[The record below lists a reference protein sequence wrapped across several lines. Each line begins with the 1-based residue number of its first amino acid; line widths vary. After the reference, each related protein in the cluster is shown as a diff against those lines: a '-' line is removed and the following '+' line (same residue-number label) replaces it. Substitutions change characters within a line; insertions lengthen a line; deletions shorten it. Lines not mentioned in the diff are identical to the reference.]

1 MADQPKWR
9 QLFDLGGQLLAQPTI
24 LGQRELIVQTAERLL
39 GGQAELWLAPWNR
52 SNDTAASIKTLY
64 STGLAEPP
72 RGMHDLAEST
82 AVPAELP
89 SEAMRRA
96 LETRQAVRAGQA
108 GSSPASALAVP
119 LVVQDTVLGVL
130 QVERPDGPPFSDAE
144 AQFLDGLAAQS
155 ATVLHAARLLTIE
168 RRQCEQLLLVREVSA
183 QVASLL
189 DLDRLLNEVVDLL
202 HHRLGYP
209 RVHLFTVDPVCQ
221 RILYR
226 AGSGAGSQASQEQGL
241 SYRLDDPRGV
251 IPWVARR
258 GEAVLANDVSSE
270 PRYRPS
276 PLPPDDTQAE
286 LAVPLVFGT
295 EVLGVLDVQSDR
307 QDAFGDHDR
316 FLLEALADNVAI
328 AIRNANL
335 YRSERWRRQVAD
347 SLREVAGLLA
357 AGVDLDQMLDAIL
370 TELERNLPS
379 DAVAIW
385 LVRDGDLCLAAAHG
399 FPEEVCIADFSSET
413 PAWFSQALQ
422 ADQPTVRTPGSP
434 YEPLGAALEFP
445 PDYSAIAAPLRTGDR
460 QLGLLTM
467 AHRTPGRYGPESR
480 AMTDAFASH
489 AAVAIE
495 NTRLYQA
502 AQEQAYVSTVLLQVA
517 EATQSQTTLDE
528 VLETVVRLVPMVT
541 VVERCALLL
550 WKEHE
555 RNEKGTRKERKNEAV
570 KTFVLA
576 AAYGLSQVQQAAFD
590 SWDIGLRCAPA
601 FDLLDVARDP
611 IFLPD
616 AAADLGLAKD
626 IASVCGFESPWLA
639 PLVAHGEVLGA
650 MLLDYRGGEPEPGMG
665 ELNDMSLAII
675 RGIAY
680 QAAAAV
686 SNTRLLQE
694 RQEEA
699 YVSVALLQV
708 AQAVVSLD
716 TLGDILEAIVRI
728 TSMLVG
734 VQRCVIFLWNGE
746 QSVFQLAQAYGFPR
760 GGDVGASDDSLQLT
774 RRYASGDFPLLDI
787 VRDRASLV
795 TYPSDVSLDTAKDI
809 AKESGDLIPADFA
822 AEFARQEQGEF
833 PPLVAVPMLVMGDV
847 LGVMLVEEVDKSHHL
862 RDRRLELITG
872 IAQQAALAVQNDR
885 LLQERAQRERLE
897 RELQFAHELQE
908 AFMPSGLPHLP
919 GWELAAT
926 WQAAREVGGDFYDF
940 FELPDG
946 KLGLVIADVADK
958 GMPAALF
965 MSLTRTLVRAA
976 ALEAASPAGVLARVN
991 DLLVPDA
998 QDGMFVTAFYAV
1010 LSLQTGQ
1017 LAYASAGHS
1026 PPLLLRP
1033 RTGEE
1038 EWLRTEGMVLGVL
1051 EGIHFGERIVALEP
1065 GDVLVFYTDG
1075 VTEAFSP
1082 GGDIYGEGRLQVAIE
1097 SAADTPAQAL
1107 LEAICASVS
1116 DFAGDNPP
1124 SDDLT
1129 LMVLRRLA

>member
-9 QLFDLGGQLLAQPTI
+9 QLLDLSGQLMAQPTI

-39 GGQAELWLAPWNR
+39 GGQAELWLAE
-52 SNDTAASIKTLY
+52 L
-64 STGLAEPP
+64 P
-72 RGMHDLAEST
+72 RGLHDSAEST

-96 LETRQAVRAGQA
+96 LETRQTVRTGEV
-108 GSSPASALAVP
+108 GSSLVSALAVA
-119 LVVQDTVLGVL
+119 LVAQDTVLGVL

-144 AQFLDGLAAQS
+144 AQFLDGLATQS
-155 ATVLHAARLLTIE
+155 AAALHAARLLAIE

-209 RVHLFTVDPVCQ
+209 FVHLFTVDPVCQ
-221 RILYR
+221 RILHR
-226 AGSGAGSQASQEQGL
+226 AGSGARGQASQEQGL
-241 SYRLDDPRGV
+241 SYRLDDPGGV
-251 IPWVARR
+251 IPWVARH
-258 GEAVLANDVSSE
+258 GETLLANDVSSE

-276 PLPPDDTQAE
+276 PLPPDDTRAE

-385 LVRDGDLCLAAAHG
+385 LLRDGDLCLAAAHG

-413 PAWFSQALQ
+413 PAWFSQALE
-422 ADQPTVRTPGSP
+422 ADQPTVRTPESS

-550 WKEHE
+550 W
-555 RNEKGTRKERKNEAV
+555 NEAV
-570 KTFVLA
+570 KTFVPA
-576 AAYGLSQVQQAAFD
+576 AAYGLSQAQQAAFD
-590 SWDIGLRCAPA
+590 SWDIGLRYAPA

-616 AAADLGLAKD
+616 FLPDAAADLGLAKD
-626 IASVCGFESPWLA
+626 IASACGFESPWLV

-650 MLLDYRGGEPEPGMG
+650 MLLDYRGDEPELGMG

-686 SNTRLLQE
+686 SNTLLLQE

-716 TLGDILEAIVRI
+716 TLDDILEAIVRI

-746 QSVFQLAQAYGFPR
+746 QSVFRLAQAYGFPR
-760 GGDVGASDDSLQLT
+760 GGDVGAGGGSLPLA
-774 RRYASGDFPLLDI
+774 RRYAPGDFPLLDI

-795 TYPSDVSLDTAKDI
+795 TYPSDVSLDIAKDI
-809 AKESGDLIPADFA
+809 AKGSGDLIPADFA
-822 AEFARQEQGEF
+822 AEFARQEHGD
-833 PPLVAVPMLVMGDV
+833 PLALVAVPMLVMGDV
-847 LGVMLVEEVDKSHHL
+847 LGVMLVEEADKSHHL

-897 RELQFAHELQE
+897 RELQFAHLTC
-908 AFMPSGLPHLP
+908 
-919 GWELAAT
+919 LAGS
-926 WQAAREVGGDFYDF
+926 W
-940 FELPDG
+940 
-946 KLGLVIADVADK
+946 
-958 GMPAALF
+958 
-965 MSLTRTLVRAA
+965 
-976 ALEAASPAGVLARVN
+976 
-991 DLLVPDA
+991 
-998 QDGMFVTAFYAV
+998 
-1010 LSLQTGQ
+1010 
-1017 LAYASAGHS
+1017 
-1026 PPLLLRP
+1026 RP
-1033 RTGEE
+1033 
-1038 EWLRTEGMVLGVL
+1038 
-1051 EGIHFGERIVALEP
+1051 
-1065 GDVLVFYTDG
+1065 
-1075 VTEAFSP
+1075 P
-1082 GGDIYGEGRLQVAIE
+1082 GG
-1097 SAADTPAQAL
+1097 
-1107 LEAICASVS
+1107 
-1116 DFAGDNPP
+1116 
-1124 SDDLT
+1124 
-1129 LMVLRRLA
+1129 RRAR

>member
-9 QLFDLGGQLLAQPTI
+9 QLLDLGGQLMAQPTI

-39 GGQAELWLAPWNR
+39 GGQAELWLA
-52 SNDTAASIKTLY
+52 
-64 STGLAEPP
+64 EPP
-72 RGMHDLAEST
+72 RGLHDLAEST

-96 LETRQAVRAGQA
+96 LETCQTVRTGEV
-108 GSSPASALAVP
+108 GSSLASALAIP
-119 LVVQDTVLGVL
+119 LVAQDTVLGVL
-130 QVERPDGPPFSDAE
+130 QVERPDGPPFSEAE

-155 ATVLHAARLLTIE
+155 AAALHAARLLAIE

-202 HHRLGYP
+202 HHRLGY
-209 RVHLFTVDPVCQ
+209 RFVHLFTVDPVCQ

-226 AGSGAGSQASQEQGL
+226 AGSGARSQASQEQGL
-241 SYRLDDPRGV
+241 SYRLDDPGGV
-251 IPWVARR
+251 IPWVARH
-258 GEAVLANDVSSE
+258 GETLLANDVSSE

-276 PLPPDDTQAE
+276 PLSPDDTRAE

-385 LVRDGDLCLAAAHG
+385 LLRDGDLCLAAAHG

-413 PAWFSQALQ
+413 PAWFSQALE

-467 AHRTPGRYGPESR
+467 AHRMPGRYGPESR

-550 WKEHE
+550 W
-555 RNEKGTRKERKNEAV
+555 NEAV
-570 KTFVLA
+570 KTFVPA
-576 AAYGLSQVQQAAFD
+576 AAYGLSQAQQLAFD
-590 SWDIGLRCAPA
+590 SWDIGLSCAPA

-626 IASVCGFESPWLA
+626 IASACGFESPWLV

-650 MLLDYRGGEPEPGMG
+650 MLLDYRGGEPELGMG
-665 ELNDMSLAII
+665 ELNDMSWGII

-686 SNTRLLQE
+686 SNTLLLQE

-716 TLGDILEAIVRI
+716 TLDDILEAIVRI

-760 GGDVGASDDSLQLT
+760 GGDVGASDGSLPLT
-774 RRYASGDFPLLDI
+774 RRYAPGDFPLLDI
-787 VRDRASLV
+787 VRDRNSLV
-795 TYPSDVSLDTAKDI
+795 TYPSDVSLGI
-809 AKESGDLIPADFA
+809 AKESGDISKEWGDLIPADFA
-822 AEFARQEQGEF
+822 AEFARQEQGEP

-847 LGVMLVEEVDKSHHL
+847 LGVMLVEEAGKSHHL

-885 LLQERAQRERLE
+885 LLEERAQRERLE

-908 AFMPSGLPHLP
+908 AFMPSGLPDLP

-1017 LAYASAGHS
+1017 LAYASAGHN

-1038 EWLRTEGMVLGVL
+1038 EWLRSEGMVLGVL
-1051 EGIHFGERIVALEP
+1051 EGIHLGERIVALEP

-1082 GGDIYGEGRLQVAIE
+1082 GGDIYGEGRLQAAIE
-1097 SAADTPAQAL
+1097 AAADTPAQAM

-1116 DFAGDNPP
+1116 DFVGDNPP

>member
-9 QLFDLGGQLLAQPTI
+9 QLLDLGGQLMAQPTI

-39 GGQAELWLAPWNR
+39 GGQAELWLAE
-52 SNDTAASIKTLY
+52 L
-64 STGLAEPP
+64 P
-72 RGMHDLAEST
+72 RGLHDSAESAT
-82 AVPAELP
+82 VPAELL

-96 LETRQAVRAGQA
+96 LETRQTVRTGEV
-108 GSSPASALAVP
+108 GSSRVSALAVP
-119 LVVQDTVLGVL
+119 LVAQDTVLGVL
-130 QVERPDGPPFSDAE
+130 QVERPDGPPFSEAE

-155 ATVLHAARLLTIE
+155 AAALHAVRLLAIE

-209 RVHLFTVDPVCQ
+209 FVHLFTVDPVCQ

-226 AGSGAGSQASQEQGL
+226 AGSGARSQALQEQGL
-241 SYRLDDPRGV
+241 SYRLDDPGGV
-251 IPWVARR
+251 IPWVARH
-258 GEAVLANDVSSE
+258 GETVLANDVSSE
-270 PRYRPS
+270 PRYRLS
-276 PLPPDDTQAE
+276 PLPPDDTGAE

-335 YRSERWRRQVAD
+335 YRSERWRRQVAE

-357 AGVDLDQMLDAIL
+357 AGVGLDQMLDAIL

-385 LVRDGDLCLAAAHG
+385 LLRDGDLCLAAAHG

-413 PAWFSQALQ
+413 PAWFSQALE
-422 ADQPTVRTPGSP
+422 ADQPTVRTPESP

-445 PDYSAIAAPLRTGDR
+445 PDYSAIAAPLRSGDR

-517 EATQSQTTLDE
+517 EATQAQTTLDE

-550 WKEHE
+550 W
-555 RNEKGTRKERKNEAV
+555 NEAV
-570 KTFVLA
+570 KTFVPA
-576 AAYGLSQVQQAAFD
+576 AAYGLSQAQQAAFD
-590 SWDIGLRCAPA
+590 SWDIGLRYAPA
-601 FDLLDVARDP
+601 FDLLDIARDP

-626 IASVCGFESPWLA
+626 IASACGFESPWLV

-650 MLLDYRGGEPEPGMG
+650 MLLDYQGGEPELGMG
-665 ELNDMSLAII
+665 ELNDMSWGIV

-716 TLGDILEAIVRI
+716 TLDDILEAIVRI

-760 GGDVGASDDSLQLT
+760 GENVGAGGVSLPLT
-774 RRYASGDFPLLDI
+774 RRYAPGDFPLLDI
-787 VRDRASLV
+787 VRDRNSLV
-795 TYPSDVSLDTAKDI
+795 TYPSDVSLDT

-822 AEFARQEQGEF
+822 AEFARQEQGEP

-847 LGVMLVEEVDKSHHL
+847 LGVMLVEEADKSHHL

-958 GMPAALF
+958 GIPAALF

-976 ALEAASPAGVLARVN
+976 ALDAASPAGALARVN

-998 QDGMFVTAFYAV
+998 QDGMFVSAFYAV

-1017 LAYASAGHS
+1017 LAYASAGHN

-1082 GGDIYGEGRLQVAIE
+1082 GGDIYGEGRLQAAIE
-1097 SAADTPAQAL
+1097 AAADTPAQAM

-1116 DFAGDNPP
+1116 DFVGDNPP

>member
-9 QLFDLGGQLLAQPTI
+9 QLLDLGGQLMAQPTI

-39 GGQAELWLAPWNR
+39 GGQADLW
-52 SNDTAASIKTLY
+52 
-64 STGLAEPP
+64 LAEPP
-72 RGMHDLAEST
+72 HRLYDLAGSA

-96 LETRQAVRAGQA
+96 LETRQTVRTGEV
-108 GSSPASALAVP
+108 GSSLASALAVA
-119 LVVQDTVLGVL
+119 LVAQDTVLGVL
-130 QVERPDGPPFSDAE
+130 QVERPDGPPFSEAE
-144 AQFLDGLAAQS
+144 AQFLDGLATQS
-155 ATVLHAARLLTIE
+155 AAALHAARLLAIE

-209 RVHLFTVDPVCQ
+209 FVHLFTVDSVCQ
-221 RILYR
+221 RILCR
-226 AGSGAGSQASQEQGL
+226 AGSGARSQASQEQGL
-241 SYRLDDPRGV
+241 SYRLDDPEGI
-251 IPWVARR
+251 IPWVARH
-258 GEAVLANDVSSE
+258 GETVLANDVSSE

-276 PLPPDDTQAE
+276 PLPPDDTRAE

-335 YRSERWRRQVAD
+335 YRSERWRRQVAE

-385 LVRDGDLCLAAAHG
+385 LLRDGDLCLAAAHG

-413 PAWFSQALQ
+413 PAWFSQALE
-422 ADQPTVRTPGSP
+422 ADQPTVRTPESP

-467 AHRTPGRYGPESR
+467 AHRTSGRYGPESR

-502 AQEQAYVSTVLLQVA
+502 AQEQAYISTVLLQVA

-555 RNEKGTRKERKNEAV
+555 RNEKNEAV
-570 KTFVLA
+570 KTFVPA
-576 AAYGLSQVQQAAFD
+576 AAYGLSQAQQAAFD
-590 SWDIGLRCAPA
+590 SWDTGLRYAPA
-601 FDLLDVARDP
+601 FDLLDVAMDP

-626 IASVCGFESPWLA
+626 IASACGFESPWLV

-650 MLLDYRGGEPEPGMG
+650 MLVDYRGDEPELGMG
-665 ELNDMSLAII
+665 ELNDMSWGIV

-716 TLGDILEAIVRI
+716 TLDDILEAIVRI

-746 QSVFQLAQAYGFPR
+746 QSVFQLARAYGFPR
-760 GGDVGASDDSLQLT
+760 GGDVGASSGSLPLT
-774 RRYASGDFPLLDI
+774 RRYAPGDFPLLDI

-795 TYPSDVSLDTAKDI
+795 TYPSDVSFDT

-822 AEFARQEQGEF
+822 AEFARQEQGEP

-847 LGVMLVEEVDKSHHL
+847 LGVMLVEEADKSHHL

-998 QDGMFVTAFYAV
+998 QEGMFVTAFYAV

-1017 LAYASAGHS
+1017 LAYASAGHN

-1033 RTGEE
+1033 RTGEG

-1051 EGIHFGERIVALEP
+1051 EGIHLGERIVALEP

-1082 GGDIYGEGRLQVAIE
+1082 GGDIYGEGRLQAAIE
-1097 SAADTPAQAL
+1097 AAADTPAQAM
-1107 LEAICASVS
+1107 LEAICASVR
-1116 DFAGDNPP
+1116 DFVGDNPP

>member
-9 QLFDLGGQLLAQPTI
+9 QLLDLGGQLMAQPTI

-39 GGQAELWLAPWNR
+39 GGRADLW
-52 SNDTAASIKTLY
+52 
-64 STGLAEPP
+64 LAEPP
-72 RGMHDLAEST
+72 RGLRDLAEST

-96 LETRQAVRAGQA
+96 LETCQAVRTGEV
-108 GSSPASALAVP
+108 GSSLASALAVP
-119 LVVQDTVLGVL
+119 LVAQDTVLGVL
-130 QVERPDGPPFSDAE
+130 QVERPDGPPFSEAE

-155 ATVLHAARLLTIE
+155 AAALHAVRLLAIE
-168 RRQCEQLLLVREVSA
+168 RQQCEQLLLVREVSA

-209 RVHLFTVDPVCQ
+209 FVHLFTVDPVCQ

-226 AGSGAGSQASQEQGL
+226 AGSGARSQASQEQGL
-241 SYRLDDPRGV
+241 SYRLDDPGGV
-251 IPWVARR
+251 IPWVARH
-258 GEAVLANDVSSE
+258 GETLLANDVSSE

-276 PLPPDDTQAE
+276 PLPPDDTGAE

-385 LVRDGDLCLAAAHG
+385 LLRDGDLCLAAAHG

-413 PAWFSQALQ
+413 PAWFSQALE
-422 ADQPTVRTPGSP
+422 ADQPTVRTPESP

-550 WKEHE
+550 W
-555 RNEKGTRKERKNEAV
+555 NEAV
-570 KTFVLA
+570 KTFVPA
-576 AAYGLSQVQQAAFD
+576 AAYGLSLEQQAAFD
-590 SWDIGLRCAPA
+590 SWDIGLRYAPA

-616 AAADLGLAKD
+616 AAADLGLEKD
-626 IASVCGFESPWLA
+626 IASACGFESPWLV

-650 MLLDYRGGEPEPGMG
+650 MLLDYRGDEPELGMG
-665 ELNDMSLAII
+665 ELNGMSWGIV

-716 TLGDILEAIVRI
+716 TLDDILEAIVRI

-746 QSVFQLAQAYGFPR
+746 PSVFQLAQAYGFPR
-760 GGDVGASDDSLQLT
+760 GENVGASDDSLLLT
-774 RRYASGDFPLLDI
+774 RRYAPGDFPLLDI

-795 TYPSDVSLDTAKDI
+795 TYPLDVSLDI

-822 AEFARQEQGEF
+822 AEFARQEQGD
-833 PPLVAVPMLVMGDV
+833 PPALVAVPMLVMGDV
-847 LGVMLVEEVDKSHHL
+847 LGVMLVEEADKSHHL

-976 ALEAASPAGVLARVN
+976 ALEAASPAGALARVN

-998 QDGMFVTAFYAV
+998 QEGMFVTAFYAV

-1017 LAYASAGHS
+1017 LAYASAGHN

-1082 GGDIYGEGRLQVAIE
+1082 GGDIYGEGRLRAAIE
-1097 SAADTPAQAL
+1097 AAADTPAQAM

-1116 DFAGDNPP
+1116 DFVGDNPP

>member
-1 MADQPKWR
+1 M
-9 QLFDLGGQLLAQPTI
+9 AQPTI
-24 LGQRELIVQTAERLL
+24 LGQRELIAQTAERLL
-39 GGQAELWLAPWNR
+39 GGQAELWLALWNR

-72 RGMHDLAEST
+72 RGLHDLAEST

-96 LETRQAVRAGQA
+96 LETCQAVRTGEA
-108 GSSPASALAVP
+108 GSSPALALAVP
-119 LVVQDTVLGVL
+119 LVAQDTVLGVL

-155 ATVLHAARLLTIE
+155 ATALHAARLLAIE

-183 QVASLL
+183 QVVSLL

-209 RVHLFTVDPVCQ
+209 FVHLFTVDPVCQ

-226 AGSGAGSQASQEQGL
+226 AGSGARSQASQVQGL
-241 SYRLDDPRGV
+241 SYRLDDPEGV
-251 IPWVARR
+251 ISWVARH
-258 GEAVLANDVSSE
+258 GETLLANDVSSE

-276 PLPPDDTQAE
+276 PLPPDDTRAE

-335 YRSERWRRQVAD
+335 YRSERWRRQVAE

-385 LVRDGDLCLAAAHG
+385 LLRDGDLCLAAAHG

-413 PAWFSQALQ
+413 PAWFSQALE
-422 ADQPTVRTPGSP
+422 ADQPTVRTPESP

-528 VLETVVRLVPMVT
+528 VLETVVRLVPMLT

-550 WKEHE
+550 W
-555 RNEKGTRKERKNEAV
+555 NEAV
-570 KTFVLA
+570 KTFVPA
-576 AAYGLSQVQQAAFD
+576 AAYGLGQAQQATFD

-626 IASVCGFESPWLA
+626 IASACGFESPWLV

-650 MLLDYRGGEPEPGMG
+650 ILVDYRGGEPELGMG

-716 TLGDILEAIVRI
+716 TLDDILEAIVRI

-746 QSVFQLAQAYGFPR
+746 QSVFQLARAYGFPR
-760 GGDVGASDDSLQLT
+760 GENVGASSGSLPLT
-774 RRYASGDFPLLDI
+774 RPYAPGDFPLLDI

-795 TYPSDVSLDTAKDI
+795 TYPSDVSLGI
-809 AKESGDLIPADFA
+809 AKESGDVIPADFA
-822 AEFARQEQGEF
+822 AEIARQEQGE
-833 PPLVAVPMLVMGDV
+833 PPSLVAVPMLVMGDV
-847 LGVMLVEEVDKSHHL
+847 LGVMLVEEADKSHHL

-872 IAQQAALAVQNDR
+872 IAQQAGLAVQNDR

-1017 LAYASAGHS
+1017 LAYARAGHN

-1082 GGDIYGEGRLQVAIE
+1082 GGDIYGEGRLQAAIE
-1097 SAADTPAQAL
+1097 AAADTPAQAM

-1116 DFAGDNPP
+1116 DFVGDNPP